1 MGKKR
6 WKDRKDGRYLY
17 DADPMHK
24 FMPFLLPKRTECE
37 VFLKESIDAT
47 NILEYLDGK
56 KDIEGNRITF
66 FSLLM
71 STLIRTFAMRPA
83 LNNFIAGHRLYRRN
97 KIDIGFVM
105 KKEFS
110 DTGAETVVR
119 LAFDPSLTLA
129 EVSEK
134 LYAHIDGF
142 RASESPG
149 ADKTIKKFSKLPR
162 FLTKFIISFLRFLN
176 YFGWVPKDLIE
187 SDPNF
192 ASAFV
197 ANMGSIKGNAPF
209 HHLNNWGTS
218 SLFITIG
225 AIEERICVINGE
237 AEIRKCF
244 DLAFTVDERIS
255 DGYYFMRSIQIMKE
269 ILSDPTCLEIPFAP
283 EVGQK

>member
-24 FMPFLLPKRTECE
+24 LMPFLMPKRTECE
-37 VFLKESIDAT
+37 VFLKETIDAT
-47 NILEYLDGK
+47 NILEYLECK
-56 KDIEGNRITF
+56 KATEGNRITL

-71 STLIRTFAMRPA
+71 STLIRTFAMRPD

-97 KIDIGFVM
+97 KIDIGFVV

-110 DTGAETVVR
+110 DAGQETVVR
-119 LAFDPSLTLA
+119 LAFDPSLTVS

-134 LYAHIDGF
+134 LYSHVEGF
-142 RASESPG
+142 RSSELAG
-149 ADKTIKKFSKLPR
+149 ADKTVRTFSKLPR
-162 FLTKFIISFLRFLN
+162 FLTKFLISVLRFLN
-176 YFGWVPKDLIE
+176 YFGQVPKGLIE

-197 ANMGSIKGNAPF
+197 ANMGSLKANAPF

-218 SLFITIG
+218 SVFITIG
-225 AIEERICVINGE
+225 TIEDRICVINGE

-244 DLAFTVDERIS
+244 DLAFTVDERIA
-255 DGYYFMRSIQIMKE
+255 DGFYFARSIQIMRE
-269 ILSDPTCLEIPFAP
+269 ILTDPTRLEIPFAQ
-283 EVGQK
+283 EAGQ